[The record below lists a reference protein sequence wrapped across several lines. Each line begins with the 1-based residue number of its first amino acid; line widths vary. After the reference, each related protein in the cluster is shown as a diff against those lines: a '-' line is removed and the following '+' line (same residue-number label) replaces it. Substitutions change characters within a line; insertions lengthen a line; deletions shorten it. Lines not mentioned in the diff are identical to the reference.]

1 MSISIVNNVWK
12 VMLLMM
18 VILLIYSEL
27 AYPAYG
33 VIPESDI
40 DPSVMRI
47 DEEKFLGAKVS
58 GDYQL
63 IDENGK
69 EFRLNE
75 ILGKP
80 VILVLSYYSCNGVCP
95 AVNSKLKNVLAR
107 IEKMKTGEDYRVLTL
122 SFDTNDNFQ
131 QADMLIQMAG
141 LQESAGKGW
150 KVAVMKNKEDIKKL
164 TNSIGYKY
172 FWSARDKMF
181 VHPNTLIFLSPEGR
195 VMRYLYGSSP
205 DVKNV
210 QLAITESRAGITSG
224 SGVIDLVSMACYSY
238 NFKEGRYTMNYP
250 LFIGFGS
257 VLLGISSVVIPI
269 VVRKKRKESRSCTK
283 DS

>member
-12 VMLLMM
+12 IMLLMM

-27 AYPAYG
+27 AYPEYK
-33 VIPESDI
+33 VIPESNI
-40 DPSVMRI
+40 DPSVLRI
-47 DEEKFLGAKVS
+47 DEEKFLGVKVS
-58 GDYQL
+58 GDYEL

-69 EFRLNE
+69 VFRFGDM
-75 ILGKP
+75 LGKP
-80 VILVLSYYSCNGVCP
+80 LIIVFSYYSCNGVCP
-95 AVNSKLKNVLAR
+95 AVNAKLNNVLSR
-107 IEKMKTGEDYRVLTL
+107 IDKFKTGEDYRVLTL
-122 SFDTNDNFQ
+122 SFDSNDDFH

-150 KVAVMKNKEDIKKL
+150 KAAVMKNKEDIKKL

-195 VMRYLYGSSP
+195 VVRYLYGSSP
-205 DVKNV
+205 DMQDV
-210 QLAITESRAGITSG
+210 QLAITEARAGTISG

-250 LFIGFGS
+250 LFVGFGS
-257 VLLGISSVVIPI
+257 IVIGISSVVIPI
-269 VVRKKRKESRSCTK
+269 VVRKRKEGRTCTK